1 MSRSFYHKGA
11 ADCFINMEEKEK
23 TLEAEPDVSQHQGP
37 WLTRLKH
44 DSAFYYSIYNESVN
58 AKY

>member
-1 MSRSFYHKGA
+1 V
-11 ADCFINMEEKEK
+11 DCFINMEEKEK